1 MKVSLLDN
9 SKESVEFADALFGA
23 KFNEP
28 LVHQVVT
35 AYLAGQRAGTK
46 AQKNRSDVRG
56 GGAKPWRQKGTGRAR
71 AGTSRSPLWI
81 GGGRTF
87 AARPRDH
94 AQKVNRKMYR
104 AALRSMFSELL
115 RQGRLLV
122 AQDLSVT
129 APKTKELKAKLDALG
144 VERALLVVEAFDQ
157 NLWLAARNLPH
168 VLVDDIASVNP
179 ASLASAQTVVLTVAA
194 AKILEERLA

>member
-1 MKVSLLDN
+1 
-9 SKESVEFADALFGA
+9 
-23 KFNEP
+23 
-28 LVHQVVT
+28 
-35 AYLAGQRAGTK
+35 
-46 AQKNRSDVRG
+46 
-56 GGAKPWRQKGTGRAR
+56 
-71 AGTSRSPLWI
+71 
-81 GGGRTF
+81 
-87 AARPRDH
+87 
-94 AQKVNRKMYR
+94 MYR